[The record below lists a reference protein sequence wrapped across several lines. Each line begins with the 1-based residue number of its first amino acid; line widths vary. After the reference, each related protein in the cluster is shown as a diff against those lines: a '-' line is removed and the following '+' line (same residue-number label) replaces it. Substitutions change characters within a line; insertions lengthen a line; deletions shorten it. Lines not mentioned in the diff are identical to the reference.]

1 MAAGELMR
9 DAALLE
15 WIFWLS
21 VAGVL
26 YAYIGYPLLL
36 RALTA
41 VFSRDVRAASGSSF
55 TPTVS
60 MIIPV
65 HNERPVIEG
74 KLLNTLALDYP
85 PAAREVIFVAD
96 GCTDGTAEYLREH
109 RDDAV
114 KVLEINARG
123 GKAGA
128 LNAGRAAARF
138 DLVVF
143 SDASIALEPG
153 ALRAIVRPFADP
165 AIGCVSGEDRIE
177 QAGGEGLYGRYE
189 LWIRRQESRLHSIVG
204 ASGSF
209 YAQRREICEPFA
221 PGLAPDFLS
230 VLRTIERGYRAIAVA
245 DASGLMRATT
255 SQRDEFNRKVRTLL
269 RGMTTL
275 REYAHLMN
283 PLKYGWFAFALAS
296 HKLVRWL
303 VPVFLIAAAI
313 ANALLAPGSLFYLA
327 LLLAQV
333 AFYASAA
340 GALVSYGPVAGS
352 LPVKVSAYFTTVTVA
367 TMAAWLKYFAGTR
380 QEVWTPTRR

>member
-1 MAAGELMR
+1 MR
-9 DAALLE
+9 DAAVLE

-21 VAGVL
+21 VGGVV

-36 RALTA
+36 RVLTTA
-41 VFSRDVRAASGSSF
+41 FSREVKAATGFSF
-55 TPTVS
+55 TPAVS

-65 HNERPVIEG
+65 HNERSAIEA
-74 KLLNTLALDYP
+74 KLSNTLALDYP

-96 GCTDGTAEYLREH
+96 GCTDGTTEYLRQHE
-109 RDDAV
+109 DDTV
-114 KVLEINARG
+114 KVLEINTRG

-128 LNAGRAAARF
+128 LNAGLSVARF

-153 ALRAIVRPFADP
+153 ALLAIVRPFADP
-165 AIGCVSGEDRIE
+165 VIGCVSGEDRIE
-177 QAGGEGLYGRYE
+177 QMGGEGLYGRYE

-209 YAQRREICEPFA
+209 YAQRRHICEPFA

-230 VLRTIERGYRAIAVA
+230 VLRTAERGYRAITVA
-245 DASGLMRATT
+245 DASGVMRATT

-283 PLKYGWFAFALAS
+283 PLKYGWFAFALTS

-303 VPVFLIAAAI
+303 VPVFLVTALI
-313 ANALLAPGSLFYLA
+313 ANAALAPGSIFYLTI
-327 LLLAQV
+327 LIAQG
-333 AFYASAA
+333 AFYASAL

-352 LPVKVSAYFTTVTVA
+352 LPVKVSAYFTTVTLA